1 MTGRP
6 LLVATSALASLGD
19 VMFGYSQGVIA
30 ANQVQPLFIKR
41 MFGKE
46 VTMDQIQMDVAG
58 VNPFL
63 VGLCIS
69 ALHGRIM
76 SKDETIAAITASCL
90 NITALF
96 SAVGSAHVCDAFGRR
111 MAVRIGAVIYFISAF
126 VLIFAP
132 NLAVFILGRS
142 IQGIAI
148 GTLSLTVPIL
158 QCEIAPAHARGL
170 FVSIEYIFLNSGVAI
185 SAWIG
190 YGFFFATPSEISWR
204 GPYIIQAVLATVLF
218 SWTFFLPETPR
229 WLIRNGFHMEGLGTL
244 ADLHGTGDTSDPAI
258 QASYAEIAAALEKE
272 KLLGDAS
279 WGQVFKQYTR
289 RVIVGTTCQLFSQLN
304 GINAILYFLPENLC
318 RAGFAIPRALL
329 YSGICALVFCAATIP
344 TMLLIDRWGR
354 RPFLLA
360 GSCSLA
366 VTLAII
372 GGLQYHTDSLPFGDA
387 RVTTANGIF
396 AAVCLYLFFF
406 GATWVL
412 LHGYLQRTN

>member
-1 MTGRP
+1 
-6 LLVATSALASLGD
+6 
-19 VMFGYSQGVIA
+19 MFGYSQGVIA